1 LSFATAKR
9 LRIEEEREES
19 EVRAMDDNALDRM
32 YETITDLQSGDIDA
46 FRSNVMKAFR
56 QLVEILKEQQ
66 RRTRNQAH
74 ALISLERDV
83 GEMKKSLKTLIDALT
98 EER

>member
-1 LSFATAKR
+1 
-9 LRIEEEREES
+9 
-19 EVRAMDDNALDRM
+19 MDDNALDRM
-32 YETITDLQSGDIDA
+32 YETLTDLQSGDIDA
-46 FRSNVMKAFR
+46 FRSNVIKAFR

-66 RRTRNQAH
+66 KRTRNQAH

-83 GEMKKSLKTLIDALT
+83 SEMKKSLKTLIDALS

>member
-1 LSFATAKR
+1 
-9 LRIEEEREES
+9 
-19 EVRAMDDNALDRM
+19 MDDNALDRM
-32 YETITDLQSGDIDA
+32 YETLTDLQSGDIEA
-46 FRSNVMKAFR
+46 FRSNVIKAFR

-66 RRTRNQAH
+66 KRTRNQAH

-83 GEMKKSLKTLIDALT
+83 GEMKKTLKTLIDALS

>member
-1 LSFATAKR
+1 
-9 LRIEEEREES
+9 
-19 EVRAMDDNALDRM
+19 MDDNALDRM
-32 YETITDLQSGDIDA
+32 YETLTDLQSGDFDA
-46 FRSNVMKAFR
+46 FRSNVIIAFR

-83 GEMKKSLKTLIDALT
+83 ADMKKSLKTLIDALS
-98 EER
+98 EDG

>member
-1 LSFATAKR
+1 
-9 LRIEEEREES
+9 
-19 EVRAMDDNALDRM
+19 MDDNALDRM
-32 YETITDLQSGDIDA
+32 YETLTDLQSGDIDA

-66 RRTRNQAH
+66 KRTRNQAH

-83 GEMKKSLKTLIDALT
+83 GEMKKSLKALIDALS
-98 EER
+98 EDR

>member
-1 LSFATAKR
+1 
-9 LRIEEEREES
+9 
-19 EVRAMDDNALDRM
+19 MDDNALDRM
-32 YETITDLQSGDIDA
+32 YETLTDLQSGNIDA
-46 FRSNVMKAFR
+46 FRSNVIKAFR

-66 RRTRNQAH
+66 KRTRNQAH

-83 GEMKKSLKTLIDALT
+83 GEMKKTLKTLIDALS

>member
-1 LSFATAKR
+1 
-9 LRIEEEREES
+9 
-19 EVRAMDDNALDRM
+19 MDDDALDRM
-32 YETITDLQSGDIDA
+32 YETLTDLQSGDIDS

-83 GEMKKSLKTLIDALT
+83 GEMKKSLKTLIDALS
-98 EER
+98 ENG